1 MNTVIHSDTQ
11 IGLVRLRVHNL
22 TRSVEFY
29 QSVIGLNVLKREEK
43 TAYLSANGHTVLV
56 EIEEHVDAV
65 RVQPRTTTGLYHFAL
80 LVPTR
85 KDLGVILQ
93 HLLELKM
100 DIGQSDHYVSEALYL
115 SDPDGNGIEIYA
127 DRPRST
133 WKRDASN
140 HYVMGSDPIMWREL
154 LDEAKGEQWSGLPQ
168 ETIIGHIHLHVS
180 DLELAK
186 DFYVEKLGFEV
197 VGDFK
202 AMRALFI
209 AAGGYHHHI
218 GLNVWAGI
226 GAPNPP
232 KDAIGLVYYTIILP
246 NSTVRNDVIKRLDK
260 NGIDVKTYEDFYV
273 ITDPFGIEI
282 RLACK

>member
-11 IGLVRLRVHNL
+11 IGLIRLRVHNL
-22 TRSVEFY
+22 TRSIEFY

-65 RVQPRTTTGLYHFAL
+65 RVQPRTTTGLYHFAI

-93 HLLELKM
+93 HLLEQKM

-140 HYVMGSDPIMWREL
+140 YYVMSSDPIMWREL
-154 LDEAKGEQWSGLPQ
+154 LDEAEGEEWSGLPQ
-168 ETIIGHIHLHVS
+168 ETIIGHIHLHAS

-218 GLNVWAGI
+218 GLNVWAGF
-226 GAPNPP
+226 GAPSPP
-232 KDAIGLVYYTIILP
+232 KDAIGLVYYTIVLP
-246 NSTVRNDVIKRLDK
+246 DSTARKNVIKRLDES
-260 NGIDVKTYEDFYV
+260 GIDGMMIEDDYV
-273 ITDPFGIEI
+273 FTDPFGIEI
-282 RLACK
+282 RLAC